1 MEHLEA
7 ILQAVSYLGV
17 IDKLMGLSATDIAVL
32 FLVSK
37 PAFVLTAG
45 VVVLTSHRGE
55 PASLPQPD
63 DEPAGYLSDDSG

>member
-7 ILQAVSYLGV
+7 LLQSASYLGV
-17 IDKLMGLSATDIAVL
+17 IQKLMTMSSTDIAVL

-45 VVVLTSHRGE
+45 VAVLTSRRKTESPQLEGE
-55 PASLPQPD
+55 
-63 DEPAGYLSDDSG
+63 DEPRQLTSD